1 MTTITKVSY
10 KIFLTKRRRENKTAT
25 TQQQQQKISWISF
38 LMRKI
43 TYGLNNQVKKEKK
56 KKRFISS

>member
-25 TQQQQQKISWISF
+25 TQQQKISWISF